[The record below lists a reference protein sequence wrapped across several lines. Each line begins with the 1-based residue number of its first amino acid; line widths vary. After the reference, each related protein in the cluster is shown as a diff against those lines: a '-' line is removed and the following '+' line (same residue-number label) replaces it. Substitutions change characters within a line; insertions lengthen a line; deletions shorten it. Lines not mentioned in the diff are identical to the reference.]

1 LTLRVV
7 ILGDSTVKLAP
18 LLATPPTVTTTLP
31 VVAPVG
37 TLVTM
42 LVSLQLAGVAAI
54 PLKVIE
60 LSPFVTPKLTPL
72 IVTEVPTVPD
82 VGFKLTMKGTT
93 VNGIGL
99 LATPP
104 TVTTRLPETL
114 PAGTGTTMLV
124 ALQFV
129 GVPDVPLKLTLLVP

>member
-1 LTLRVV
+1 
-7 ILGDSTVKLAP
+7 
-18 LLATPPTVTTTLP
+18 
-31 VVAPVG
+31 
-37 TLVTM
+37 M
-42 LVSLQLAGVAAI
+42 LVSLQLAVVAAI

-60 LSPFVTPKLTPL
+60 LSPLVAPKFDPL
-72 IVTEVPTVPD
+72 IVTEVPTMPD
-82 VGFKLTMKGTT
+82 VGFKLTMTGTT

-99 LATPP
+99 LAAPP

-124 ALQFV
+124 ALQLV